1 MSFVVNRG
9 GTFQVDAYVMNGQPG
24 QAPSRSRRSGER
36 HRLHALYDV
45 TRRLA
50 GVHETDTLLALIV
63 TEAARLIGAEASGLR
78 LLEGDDLVLRARTA
92 SAAALLSRERLKVG
106 ESLSGLVVA
115 KGEPVAVEDLV
126 EDTHYDPAHKRGA
139 MALGFHGF
147 LGVPLRANDVIIGVL
162 NVYTKRQRT
171 FPPDEVAVLSAFADQ
186 ASLAIEKDRLVRDAQ
201 ARAIRLRAL
210 ARLNQ
215 LVSASLNTREV
226 LGAIAGAA
234 ADLMAVPA
242 VVLWTVDE
250 ARETLEV
257 RAFSDERLAA
267 DYPVT
272 TLSFGQ
278 GVAGWVAKHRC
289 ALDVPDLFSDP
300 RGLTADWLRA
310 HELSSAIALPIVLH
324 DRLLGVLGFF
334 GRTPFRRAPDTQ
346 DLLETFVAQAAA
358 AIRNARLYEELR
370 VAHEQLERRTRGL
383 DLLTHTA
390 EVLQAC
396 VSQEEAFGIVERFG
410 KQCFPEEGG
419 AVFITSASRNLVEV
433 RAAWG
438 SFSAVAWGV
447 FKPEDCWAL
456 RRGRA
461 HLVTDTETGLLC
473 QHLPRPLPAASLC
486 VPLMAQGDALGVLYL
501 SAPAGSGPARLGEE
515 KQRLAQTVAEQ
526 FGLTLANL
534 KLREA
539 LRNQSIR
546 DPLTGL
552 FNRRYMEETLEREL
566 RRVAR
571 SEHSLGV
578 VMLDLDHFKTFN
590 DTFGHEAGD
599 ALLRAFGELL
609 RLKVRGEDVACRYGG
624 EEFVLILPD
633 MSAELV
639 ARRADELREAIK
651 RLQVSHRSQSLGG
664 VTLSAGVAVY
674 PGHGENG
681 ESLVRAAD
689 MAMYRAKNAGRDRVI
704 VAE

>member
-1 MSFVVNRG
+1 
-9 GTFQVDAYVMNGQPG
+9 
-24 QAPSRSRRSGER
+24 
-36 HRLHALYDV
+36 LYDV

-50 GVHETDTLLALIV
+50 GVHETDALLALIV
-63 TEAARLIGAEASGLR
+63 NEAARLIGAEASGLR

-92 SAAALLSRERLKVG
+92 SAAPLLSRTRLKVG
-106 ESLSGLVVA
+106 ESLSGMVVA
-115 KGEPVAVEDLV
+115 TGEPVAVEDLV

-162 NVYTKRQRT
+162 NVYTKRRRA
-171 FPPDEVAVLSAFADQ
+171 FPADEVAVLSAFADQ

-201 ARAIRLRAL
+201 ARATRLRAL

-234 ADLMAVPA
+234 ADLMAAPA
-242 VVLWTVDE
+242 VMLWTVDE
-250 ARETLEV
+250 VRETLDV

-289 ALDVPDLFSDP
+289 PLDVPDLLSDP

-310 HELSSAIALPIVLH
+310 HDLSSAIALPIVLH
-324 DRLLGVLGFF
+324 DRLLGVLAFF
-334 GRTPFRRAPDTQ
+334 GRTPFRREPDTQ
-346 DLLETFVAQAAA
+346 DLLEAFVAQAAA

-438 SFSAVAWGV
+438 AFSAAAWGV

-461 HLVTDTETGLLC
+461 HLVADTETGLLC
-473 QHLPRPLPAASLC
+473 QHLPRPLPTASLC

-501 SAPAGSGPARLGEE
+501 SAPAGAADSGRLGEE

-566 RRVAR
+566 RRVSR
-571 SEHSLGV
+571 SEHPLGV

-609 RLKVRGEDVACRYGG
+609 RLKVRGEDVVCRYGG
-624 EEFVLILPD
+624 EEFVLILPE
-633 MSAELV
+633 MGAELV
-639 ARRADELREAIK
+639 AGRAEELREAIK
-651 RLQVSHRSQSLGG
+651 RLQVSHRNQSLGG

-681 ESLVRAAD
+681 EGLVRAAD
-689 MAMYRAKNAGRDRVI
+689 MAMYRAKNSGRDRVML
-704 VAE
+704 AE